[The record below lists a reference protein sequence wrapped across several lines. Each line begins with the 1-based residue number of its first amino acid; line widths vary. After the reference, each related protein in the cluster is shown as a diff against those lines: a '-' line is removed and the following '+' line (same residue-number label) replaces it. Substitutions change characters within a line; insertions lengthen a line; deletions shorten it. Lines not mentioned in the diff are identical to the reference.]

1 MSLHTIRRLGRRLG
15 LLILANA
22 IVTSLSSAQ
31 STAAYAPG
39 KLRYHVTTVS
49 TRAQPLGG
57 GRAPFDFTTT
67 TNQWIA
73 LEVAPQSSDTLKL
86 AMTVDSIRVTST
98 LDAPAPDIAV
108 LQGAK
113 FTGTMSPRGRVYA
126 LAPTTRSADG
136 KLSATATALK
146 RFLLL
151 LPPRSLAAG
160 TSWADTVVEHPN
172 VGTIKIT
179 SSSVT
184 TYKVAGD
191 TTVSGQHAWRID
203 RYTTIAQLGKGTE
216 AGQPLE
222 ISSSGTVTGM
232 QFFTDKGVLLGGQS
246 TQRTDLQEKMNE
258 SEGAPIQQTFKSTV
272 ELLPSGS

>member
-1 MSLHTIRRLGRRLG
+1 MTLNFSRRVA
-15 LLILANA
+15 LLVSACA
-22 IVTSLSSAQ
+22 IVTSVASAQ
-31 STAAYAPG
+31 GTATYAPG
-39 KLRYHVTTVS
+39 KLRYHVTTIS

-73 LEVAPQSSDTLKL
+73 LEVTPQSTDTLKV
-86 AMTVDSIRVTST
+86 AITVDSIRITST
-98 LDAPAPDIAV
+98 LDAPPPDVAV

-113 FTGTMSPRGRVYA
+113 FMGTMSPRGRIYTLSPVA
-126 LAPTTRSADG
+126 SSTDG
-136 KLSATATALK
+136 KLGATATALK
-146 RFLLL
+146 RFLLP
-151 LPPRSLAAG
+151 LPARSLAPGA
-160 TSWADTVVEHPN
+160 SWADTVVEHPK
-172 VGTIKIT
+172 VGTINIT

-222 ISSSGTVTGM
+222 ISTSGTVTGM

-246 TQRTDLQEKMNE
+246 TQRTDLTEKMNE

-272 ELLPSGS
+272 ELLPQGG

>member
-1 MSLHTIRRLGRRLG
+1 MSLHIARRIGIAILGG
-15 LLILANA
+15 A
-22 IVTSLSSAQ
+22 IVTSIASAQ
-31 STAAYAPG
+31 GSAAYAPG
-39 KLRYHVTTVS
+39 KLRYHVTTVN

-73 LEVAPQSSDTLKL
+73 LEVTPQSSDTLKI
-86 AMTVDSIRVTST
+86 AMTVDSIRISST
-98 LDAPAPDIAV
+98 LDAPAPD
-108 LQGAK
+108 LSTYQGAK
-113 FTGTMSPRGRVYA
+113 FAGTMSPRGHVYM
-126 LAPTTRSADG
+126 LAPTGEASNE
-136 KLSATATALK
+136 KLVAFSRALK
-146 RFLLL
+146 RFLPP
-151 LPPRSLAAG
+151 LPARSLAAG
-160 TSWADTVVEHPN
+160 ASWADTVVEHPN
-172 VGTIKIT
+172 VGTIKMT

-191 TTVSGQHAWRID
+191 TTVKGQHAWRID
-203 RYTTIAQLGKGTE
+203 RYTTIAQLGKGLE

-222 ISSSGTVTGM
+222 VSGSGTVTGM
-232 QFFTDKGVLLGGQS
+232 QFFTDKGVLLGGSS

>member
-1 MSLHTIRRLGRRLG
+1 MQLHIARRVG
-15 LLILANA
+15 LLILGSA
-22 IVTSLSSAQ
+22 IATSVAPAQ
-31 STAAYAPG
+31 GAAAYAPG

-57 GRAPFDFTTT
+57 GRAPFDYTTT

-73 LEVAPQSSDTLKL
+73 LEVAPHSGDTLTI
-86 AMTVDSIRVTST
+86 AMTVDSIRISST
-98 LDAPAPDIAV
+98 LDAPPPDIAV

-113 FTGTMSPRGRVYA
+113 FAGTMSSRGHVYT
-126 LAPTTRSADG
+126 LVPSAGTNDG
-136 KLSATATALK
+136 KLGATATALK
-146 RFLLL
+146 RFLPL
-151 LPPRSLAAG
+151 LPSRSFAAG

-172 VGTIKIT
+172 VGTLKIT

-191 TTVSGQHAWRID
+191 TTVSGRHAWRID
-203 RYTTIAQLGKGTE
+203 RYTTIAQLGKGME
-216 AGQPLE
+216 GGQPLE

-232 QFFTDKGVLLGGQS
+232 QFFTDKGVLLGGTS
-246 TQRTDLQEKMNE
+246 TQRTDMQEKMNE

-272 ELLPSGS
+272 ELLPSGR

>member
-1 MSLHTIRRLGRRLG
+1 MSLNFASRVA
-15 LLILANA
+15 ILASASA
-22 IVTSLSSAQ
+22 IVTSVAFAQ
-31 STAAYAPG
+31 SAATYAPG

-67 TNQWIA
+67 TNEWIA
-73 LEVAPQSSDTLKL
+73 LEVAPQSADTLKV
-86 AMTVDSIRVTST
+86 AMTVDSIRITST
-98 LDAPAPDIAV
+98 LDAPPPDISV

-113 FTGTMSPRGRVYA
+113 FTGTMSPRGRIYSLTPA
-126 LAPTTRSADG
+126 AASTDG
-136 KLSATATALK
+136 KLGATATALK
-146 RFLLL
+146 RFLLP
-151 LPPRSLAAG
+151 LPARSLAPGA
-160 TSWADTVVEHPN
+160 SWADTVVEHPK
-172 VGTIKIT
+172 VGTINIT

-246 TQRTDLQEKMNE
+246 TQRTDLTEKMNE
-258 SEGAPIQQTFKSTV
+258 SEGSPIQQTFKSTV
-272 ELLPSGS
+272 ELLPQGG

>member
-1 MSLHTIRRLGRRLG
+1 MTLHIAPRLA
-15 LLILANA
+15 LIIAASA
-22 IVTSLSSAQ
+22 IVTSIATAQ
-31 STAAYAPG
+31 GSAAYAPG

-57 GRAPFDFTTT
+57 GRAPFDFSTT

-73 LEVAPQSSDTLKL
+73 LEVTPQSRDTLKV
-86 AMTVDSIRVTST
+86 AITVDSIRITST
-98 LDAPAPDIAV
+98 LDAPPPDVSV

-113 FTGTMSPRGRVYA
+113 FTGTMSPRGRVYSLTPA
-126 LAPTTRSADG
+126 AGSTDG
-136 KLSATATALK
+136 KLGATATALK
-146 RFLLL
+146 RFLLP
-151 LPPRSLAAG
+151 LPARSLAPGA
-160 TSWADTVVEHPN
+160 SWADTVVEHPKI
-172 VGTIKIT
+172 GTINIT

-191 TTVSGQHAWRID
+191 TTVSGQRAWRID
-203 RYTTIAQLGKGTE
+203 RYTTIAQLGKGME

-246 TQRTDLQEKMNE
+246 TQRTDLMEKMNE

-272 ELLPSGS
+272 ELLPSGG

>member
-1 MSLHTIRRLGRRLG
+1 MSLIIARRAVQ
-15 LLILANA
+15 LAFA
-22 IVTSLSSAQ
+22 CATVTSIASAQ
-31 STAAYAPG
+31 SSASYAPG

-73 LEVAPQSSDTLKL
+73 LDVAPQSGDTLKVGI
-86 AMTVDSIRVTST
+86 TVDSIRITST
-98 LDAPAPDIAV
+98 LDAPPPDLTV

-113 FTGTMSPRGRVYA
+113 FAGTMSPRGRIYV
-126 LAPTTRSADG
+126 LTPTSGTTDG
-136 KLSATATALK
+136 KLVATATALK
-146 RFLLL
+146 RFLLP
-151 LPPRSLAAG
+151 LPAKSLAAG
-160 TSWADTVVEHPN
+160 ASWADTVVEHPK
-172 VGTIKIT
+172 VGTINIT

-203 RYTTIAQLGKGTE
+203 RYTTIAQLGKGVE

-222 ISSSGTVTGM
+222 ISTSGTITGM
-232 QFFTDKGVLLGGQS
+232 QFFTDKGVLLGGSS
-246 TQRTDLQEKMNE
+246 TQRTDLMEKMND

-272 ELLPSGS
+272 ELIPAGG

>member
-1 MSLHTIRRLGRRLG
+1 MSLHTIRRLG
-15 LLILANA
+15 LLILASGS
-22 IVTSLSSAQ
+22 VTSIASAQ
-31 STAAYAPG
+31 SSASYAPA

-49 TRAQPLGG
+49 TRAQPRGG
-57 GRAPFDFTTT
+57 GRAPYDSTT

-73 LEVAPQSSDTLKL
+73 LEVAPESGDTLKL
-86 AMTVDSIRVTST
+86 AMTVDSIRVSST
-98 LDAPAPDIAV
+98 LDAPAPDIAE

-113 FTGTMSPRGRVYA
+113 FTGTMSPRGRVYS
-126 LAPTTRSADG
+126 LAPAAGTTDG
-136 KLSATATALK
+136 KLGATATALK
-146 RFLLL
+146 RFLPL
-151 LPPRSLAAG
+151 LPARSLAPGA
-160 TSWADTVVEHPN
+160 SWADTVVEHPT

-203 RYTTIAQLGKGTE
+203 RYTTIAQLGKGME
-216 AGQPLE
+216 GGQPLE

>member
-1 MSLHTIRRLGRRLG
+1 MYLHIARRAAMVILGT
-15 LLILANA
+15 A
-22 IVTSLSSAQ
+22 IVTSISLAQ
-31 STAAYAPG
+31 SSDAYAPG

-57 GRAPFDFTTT
+57 GRAPFDYTTT

-73 LEVAPQSSDTLKL
+73 LEVTAHSADTLTV
-86 AMTVDSIRVTST
+86 AMTVDSIRISST
-98 LDAPAPDIAV
+98 LDAPPPDIAV

-113 FTGTMSPRGRVYA
+113 FAGTMSPRGHVYT
-126 LAPTTRSADG
+126 LAPAAGATDG
-136 KLSATATALK
+136 KLTATATALK

-151 LPPRSLAAG
+151 LPARPLATGA
-160 TSWADTVVEHPN
+160 SWADTVVEHPN
-172 VGTIKIT
+172 VGTLKIT

-216 AGQPLE
+216 GGQPLE

-232 QFFTDKGVLLGGQS
+232 QFFTDRGVLLGGTS

-258 SEGAPIQQTFKSTV
+258 SAGAPIQQTFKSTV
-272 ELLPSGS
+272 ELLPSVR

>member
-1 MSLHTIRRLGRRLG
+1 MSSNFARQVA
-15 LLILANA
+15 LILSASA
-22 IVTSLSSAQ
+22 FVTSIAFAQ
-31 STAAYAPG
+31 GAATYAPG

-67 TNQWIA
+67 TNQWIS
-73 LEVAPQSSDTLKL
+73 LEVTPQSTDTLKV
-86 AMTVDSIRVTST
+86 AMTVDSIRIRST
-98 LDAPAPDIAV
+98 LDAPQPDIAV

-113 FTGTMSPRGRVYA
+113 FTGTMSPRGRIYS
-126 LAPTTRSADG
+126 LAPTANSTDG
-136 KLSATATALK
+136 KLGATATALK
-146 RFLLL
+146 RFLLP
-151 LPPRSLAAG
+151 LPTRALAPGA
-160 TSWADTVVEHPN
+160 SWADTVVEHPK
-172 VGTIKIT
+172 VGTINIT

-246 TQRTDLQEKMNE
+246 TQRTDLTEKMNE

-272 ELLPSGS
+272 ELLPQGG

>member
-1 MSLHTIRRLGRRLG
+1 MSLNFARRVA
-15 LLILANA
+15 ILASVSA
-22 IVTSLSSAQ
+22 IVTSVAFAQ
-31 STAAYAPG
+31 SAATYAPG

-67 TNQWIA
+67 TNEWIA
-73 LEVAPQSSDTLKL
+73 LEVAPQSADTLKV
-86 AMTVDSIRVTST
+86 AMTVDSIRITST
-98 LDAPAPDIAV
+98 LDAPPPDISV

-113 FTGTMSPRGRVYA
+113 FTGTMSPRGRIYSLTPA
-126 LAPTTRSADG
+126 AASTDG
-136 KLSATATALK
+136 KLGATATALK
-146 RFLLL
+146 RFLLP
-151 LPPRSLAAG
+151 LPARSLAPGA
-160 TSWADTVVEHPN
+160 SWADTVVEHPK
-172 VGTIKIT
+172 VGTINIT

-216 AGQPLE
+216 GGQPLE

-246 TQRTDLQEKMNE
+246 TQRTDLTEKMNE
-258 SEGAPIQQTFKSTV
+258 SEGSPIQQTFKSTV
-272 ELLPSGS
+272 ELLPQGG

>member
-1 MSLHTIRRLGRRLG
+1 MSLNIAHRLA
-15 LLILANA
+15 LIVSASA
-22 IVTSLSSAQ
+22 IVTSIASAQ
-31 STAAYAPG
+31 GTAAYAPG

-57 GRAPFDFTTT
+57 GRAPFDFSTT

-73 LEVAPQSSDTLKL
+73 LEVAPQSRDTLKVAITL
-86 AMTVDSIRVTST
+86 DSIRITST
-98 LDAPAPDIAV
+98 LDAPPPDVSV

-113 FTGTMSPRGRVYA
+113 FTGTMSPRGRIYSLTPA
-126 LAPTTRSADG
+126 ANSTDG
-136 KLSATATALK
+136 KLGATATALK
-146 RFLLL
+146 RFLLP
-151 LPPRSLAAG
+151 LPARSLAPG
-160 TSWADTVVEHPN
+160 TSWADTVVEHPK
-172 VGTIKIT
+172 VGTINIT

-246 TQRTDLQEKMNE
+246 TQRTDLMEKMNE

-272 ELLPSGS
+272 ELLSSGG

>member
-1 MSLHTIRRLGRRLG
+1 MSLNFARRVA
-15 LLILANA
+15 ILASASA
-22 IVTSLSSAQ
+22 IVTSVAFAQ
-31 STAAYAPG
+31 SAATYAPG

-67 TNQWIA
+67 TNEWIA
-73 LEVAPQSSDTLKL
+73 LEVAPQSGDTLKV
-86 AMTVDSIRVTST
+86 AMTVDSIRITST
-98 LDAPAPDIAV
+98 LDAPPPDISV

-113 FTGTMSPRGRVYA
+113 FTGTMSPRGRIYSLTPVA
-126 LAPTTRSADG
+126 ASTDG
-136 KLSATATALK
+136 KLGATATALK
-146 RFLLL
+146 RFLLP
-151 LPPRSLAAG
+151 LPARTLAPGA
-160 TSWADTVVEHPN
+160 SWADTIVEHPK
-172 VGTIKIT
+172 VGTINIT

-216 AGQPLE
+216 GGQPLE

-246 TQRTDLQEKMNE
+246 TQRTDLTEKMNE
-258 SEGAPIQQTFKSTV
+258 SEGSPIQQTFKSTV
-272 ELLPSGS
+272 ELLPQGG

>member
-1 MSLHTIRRLGRRLG
+1 MPLHTARRVG
-15 LLILANA
+15 LLILGSS
-22 IVTSLSSAQ
+22 IVTSISLAQ

-67 TNQWIA
+67 TNQWLA
-73 LEVAPQSSDTLKL
+73 LEVAPQSGDTLKI
-86 AMTVDSIRVTST
+86 AITVDSIRVSST
-98 LDAPAPDIAV
+98 LDAPPPDIAV

-113 FTGTMSPRGRVYA
+113 FRGTMSSRGHIYTMTPA
-126 LAPTTRSADG
+126 SGSADG
-136 KLSATATALK
+136 KLGATATALK

-151 LPPRSLAAG
+151 LPPRALAAG
-160 TSWADTVVEHPN
+160 ASWADTVVEHPT
-172 VGTIKIT
+172 VGTLKIT

-216 AGQPLE
+216 GGQPLE

-232 QFFTDKGVLLGGQS
+232 QYFTDKGVLLGGQS

>member
-1 MSLHTIRRLGRRLG
+1 MSLHMARRVG
-15 LLILANA
+15 LLILGSA
-22 IVTSLSSAQ
+22 IVTSISMAQ
-31 STAAYAPG
+31 GTAAYAPG
-39 KLRYHVTTVS
+39 KLRYHVTTVG

-67 TNQWIA
+67 TNQWLA
-73 LEVAPQSSDTLKL
+73 LEVAPHSGDTMNV
-86 AMTVDSIRVTST
+86 AITVDSIRVSST
-98 LDAPAPDIAV
+98 LDAPPPDIAV

-113 FTGTMSPRGRVYA
+113 FTGTMSSRGHIYTMTPA
-126 LAPTTRSADG
+126 SGSADG
-136 KLSATATALK
+136 KLGATATALK

-160 TSWADTVVEHPN
+160 ASWADTLVEHPTI
-172 VGTIKIT
+172 GTIKIT

-222 ISSSGTVTGM
+222 VSGSGTVTGM
-232 QFFTDKGVLLGGQS
+232 QYFTDTGVLLGGQS

-272 ELLPSGS
+272 ELLPLR

>member
-1 MSLHTIRRLGRRLG
+1 MSLNIAALVA
-15 LLILANA
+15 LIASASA
-22 IVTSLSSAQ
+22 IVTSVASAQ
-31 STAAYAPG
+31 GAAAYAPG

-57 GRAPFDFTTT
+57 GRAPFDFSTT

-73 LEVAPQSSDTLKL
+73 LEVAPQSSDTLKVTI
-86 AMTVDSIRVTST
+86 TVDSIRITST
-98 LDAPAPDIAV
+98 LDAPQPDVSV

-113 FTGTMSPRGRVYA
+113 FTGTMSPRGRIYSLSPA
-126 LAPTTRSADG
+126 ASSTDG
-136 KLSATATALK
+136 RLSATATALK
-146 RFLLL
+146 RFLLP
-151 LPPRSLAAG
+151 LPARSLAPGA
-160 TSWADTVVEHPN
+160 SWADTVVEHPKI
-172 VGTIKIT
+172 GTINIT

-191 TTVSGQHAWRID
+191 TTVKGQHAWRID

-232 QFFTDKGVLLGGQS
+232 QFFSDKGVLLGGES
-246 TQRTDLQEKMNE
+246 TQRTDLNEKMNE

-272 ELLPSGS
+272 ELLPSGG

>member
-1 MSLHTIRRLGRRLG
+1 MPLHMARRVG
-15 LLILANA
+15 LLILASA
-22 IVTSLSSAQ
+22 IVTSISSAQ
-31 STAAYAPG
+31 SSAAYAPG

-57 GRAPFDFTTT
+57 GRAPFDFSTT
-67 TNQWIA
+67 TNQWLA
-73 LEVAPQSSDTLKL
+73 LEVAPHSGDTMNL
-86 AMTVDSIRVTST
+86 AITVDSIRVSST
-98 LDAPAPDIAV
+98 LDAPPPDIAV

-113 FTGTMSPRGRVYA
+113 FTGTMSSRGHIYTMTPA
-126 LAPTTRSADG
+126 SGSADG
-136 KLSATATALK
+136 KLGATATALK

-151 LPPRSLAAG
+151 LPARSLAAG
-160 TSWADTVVEHPN
+160 ASWADTLVEHPTI
-172 VGTIKIT
+172 GTIKIT

-216 AGQPLE
+216 GGQPLE

-232 QFFTDKGVLLGGQS
+232 QYFTDKGVLLGGQS
-246 TQRTDLQEKMNE
+246 TQRIDLQEKMND

-272 ELLPSGS
+272 ELLPLR

>member
-1 MSLHTIRRLGRRLG
+1 MLLNYARRAA
-15 LLILANA
+15 LIVSATA
-22 IVTSLSSAQ
+22 IVTSIAFAQ
-31 STAAYAPG
+31 SAATYAPG
-39 KLRYHVTTVS
+39 KLHYHVTTVS

-57 GRAPFDFTTT
+57 GRAPFDFSTT

-73 LEVAPQSSDTLKL
+73 LEVAPQSSDTLKVAITL
-86 AMTVDSIRVTST
+86 DSIRITST
-98 LDAPAPDIAV
+98 LDAPPPDVSV

-113 FTGTMSPRGRVYA
+113 FTGTMSPRGRIYSLTPA
-126 LAPTTRSADG
+126 AASTDG
-136 KLSATATALK
+136 RLGATATALK
-146 RFLLL
+146 RFLLP
-151 LPPRSLAAG
+151 LPTRSLAPGA
-160 TSWADTVVEHPN
+160 SWADTVVEHPKI
-172 VGTIKIT
+172 GTINIT

-191 TTVSGQHAWRID
+191 TTVGGQHAWRID

-246 TQRTDLQEKMNE
+246 TQRTDLTEKMNE

-272 ELLPSGS
+272 ELLPQGG

>member
-1 MSLHTIRRLGRRLG
+1 MQLYIARRVG
-15 LLILANA
+15 LLILGSA
-22 IVTSLSSAQ
+22 IATSVASAQ
-31 STAAYAPG
+31 GTAAYAPA

-57 GRAPFDFTTT
+57 GRAPFDYTTT

-73 LEVAPQSSDTLKL
+73 LEVAPHAGDTL
-86 AMTVDSIRVTST
+86 AIAITVDSIRVSST
-98 LDAPAPDIAV
+98 LDAPPPDIAV

-113 FTGTMSPRGRVYA
+113 FTGTMSSRGHIYTMTPA
-126 LAPTTRSADG
+126 SGSADG
-136 KLSATATALK
+136 KLGATAIALK

-151 LPPRSLAAG
+151 LPPRSLTAG
-160 TSWADTVVEHPN
+160 ASWADTVVEHPS
-172 VGTIKIT
+172 VGTLKIT

-216 AGQPLE
+216 GGQPLE
-222 ISSSGTVTGM
+222 ISGSGTVTGM
-232 QFFTDKGVLLGGQS
+232 QYFTDKGILLGGQS

-272 ELLPSGS
+272 ELLPLR

>member
-1 MSLHTIRRLGRRLG
+1 MLLNFPRRAA
-15 LLILANA
+15 LIVSASA
-22 IVTSLSSAQ
+22 IVTSIASAQ
-31 STAAYAPG
+31 GTATYAPG

-67 TNQWIA
+67 THQWLA
-73 LEVAPQSSDTLKL
+73 LDVAPQSTDTLKV
-86 AMTVDSIRVTST
+86 AITVDSIRITST
-98 LDAPAPDIAV
+98 LDAPPPDVSV

-113 FTGTMSPRGRVYA
+113 FTGTMSPRGRVYT
-126 LAPTTRSADG
+126 LAPAAGSADG
-136 KLSATATALK
+136 KLGATATALR
-146 RFLLL
+146 RFLLP
-151 LPPRSLAAG
+151 LPARSLAPGA
-160 TSWADTVVEHPN
+160 SWADTVVEHPKI
-172 VGTIKIT
+172 GTINIT

-246 TQRTDLQEKMNE
+246 TQRTDLTEKMNE

-272 ELLPSGS
+272 ELLPQGG

>member
-1 MSLHTIRRLGRRLG
+1 MSLSFARRTG
-15 LLILANA
+15 LLILASA
-22 IVTSLSSAQ
+22 TVTSVSIAQ
-31 STAAYAPG
+31 GTAAYAPG
-39 KLRYHVTTVS
+39 KLRYHITTVM
-49 TRAQPLGG
+49 TRSQPLGG

-73 LEVAPQSSDTLKL
+73 VDIAPQSTDTLKVG
-86 AMTVDSIRVTST
+86 MTVDSIRITST
-98 LDAPAPDIAV
+98 LDAPPPDIAL

-113 FTGTMSPRGRVYA
+113 FTGTMSPRGRIFVLQPANGSTDPKLGFTA
-126 LAPTTRSADG
+126 L
-136 KLSATATALK
+136 ALK
-146 RFLLL
+146 RIL
-151 LPPRSLAAG
+151 LPLPGSALAAG
-160 TSWADTVVEHPN
+160 TSWADTLVEHPKM
-172 VGTIKIT
+172 GTINIT

-191 TTVSGQHAWRID
+191 TTVSGKHAWRID

-222 ISSSGTVTGM
+222 ISGSGSITGIH
-232 QFFTDKGVLLGGQS
+232 FFSDAGVLLGGSS
-246 TQRTDLQEKMNE
+246 TQRTDIQERMNE

>member
-1 MSLHTIRRLGRRLG
+1 MSSNISHRLA
-15 LLILANA
+15 LLVAASA
-22 IVTSLSSAQ
+22 IVTSIASAQ
-31 STAAYAPG
+31 GAAYAPG

-57 GRAPFDFTTT
+57 GRAPFDFSTT
-67 TNQWIA
+67 TNEWIS
-73 LEVAPQSSDTLKL
+73 LEVAPQSSDTLKV
-86 AMTVDSIRVTST
+86 AITVDSIRITST
-98 LDAPAPDIAV
+98 LDAPPPDIAV

-113 FTGTMSPRGRVYA
+113 FTGTMSPRGRIYSLTPA
-126 LAPTTRSADG
+126 ANSTDG
-136 KLSATATALK
+136 KIGATATALK
-146 RFLLL
+146 RFLLP
-151 LPPRSLAAG
+151 LPARPLAPGA
-160 TSWADTVVEHPN
+160 SWADTVVEHPKI
-172 VGTIKIT
+172 GTINIT

-246 TQRTDLQEKMNE
+246 TQRTDLNEKMNE

-272 ELLPSGS
+272 ELLPSGG

>member
-1 MSLHTIRRLGRRLG
+1 MSLNFARRVA
-15 LLILANA
+15 LILSVGAF
-22 IVTSLSSAQ
+22 VTSIASAQ
-31 STAAYAPG
+31 NVAAYAPG
-39 KLRYHVTTVS
+39 TLHYHVTTVS

-57 GRAPFDFTTT
+57 GRAPFDFSTT
-67 TNQWIA
+67 TNEWIA
-73 LEVAPQSSDTLKL
+73 LEVAPQTSDTLKITI
-86 AMTVDSIRVTST
+86 TVDSIRITST
-98 LDAPAPDIAV
+98 LDAPPPDIAV

-113 FTGTMSPRGRVYA
+113 FTGTMSPRGRIYSLTSTA
-126 LAPTTRSADG
+126 RSTDG
-136 KLSATATALK
+136 KLNATATALK
-146 RFLLL
+146 RFLLP
-151 LPPRSLAAG
+151 LPARALAAG
-160 TSWADTVVEHPN
+160 ASWADTVVEHPKI
-172 VGTIKIT
+172 GTINIT

-246 TQRTDLQEKMNE
+246 TQRTDLTEKMNE

-272 ELLPSGS
+272 ELLPQGG

>member
-1 MSLHTIRRLGRRLG
+1 MHLHIVRRVGLVILGS
-15 LLILANA
+15 A
-22 IVTSLSSAQ
+22 IVTSIAMAQ
-31 STAAYAPG
+31 GAAAYAPG

-57 GRAPFDFTTT
+57 GRAPFDYTTT

-73 LEVAPQSSDTLKL
+73 IEVAPHSGDTLQV
-86 AMTVDSIRVTST
+86 AFTVDSIRISST

-113 FTGTMSPRGRVYA
+113 FAGTMSPRGRIYT
-126 LAPTTRSADG
+126 LAPVAGGADG
-136 KLSATATALK
+136 KLSAAATAYK

-151 LPPRSLAAG
+151 LPPRSLATGA
-160 TSWADTVVEHPN
+160 SWADTVVEHPN
-172 VGTIKIT
+172 IGTIKIT

-203 RYTTIAQLGKGTE
+203 RYTTIAQLGKGME
-216 AGQPLE
+216 GGQPLE
-222 ISSSGTVTGM
+222 VSSSGTVTGM
-232 QFFTDKGVLLGGQS
+232 QFFTDKGVLLGGTS

-272 ELLPSGS
+272 ELLPTSR

>member
-1 MSLHTIRRLGRRLG
+1 MSLHIARRVWMLVIGS
-15 LLILANA
+15 AS
-22 IVTSLSSAQ
+22 VTSIAFAQ
-31 STAAYAPG
+31 SSAAYAPG

-57 GRAPFDFTTT
+57 GRAPFDFSTT
-67 TNQWIA
+67 TNEWIS

-86 AMTVDSIRVTST
+86 AMTLDSIRVSST
-98 LDAPAPDIAV
+98 LDAPPPDIAV

-113 FTGTMSPRGRVYA
+113 FAGTMSPRGHIYA
-126 LAPTTRSADG
+126 LAPANGSADG
-136 KLSATATALK
+136 KLGATATALK

-151 LPPRSLAAG
+151 LPSRALAAG
-160 TSWADTVVEHPN
+160 ASWADTVVEHPN
-172 VGTIKIT
+172 VGTLKIT

-203 RYTTIAQLGKGTE
+203 RYTTIAQLGKGME
-216 AGQPLE
+216 GGQPLE

>member
-1 MSLHTIRRLGRRLG
+1 MSLYFARRLGTIILG
-15 LLILANA
+15 SAV
-22 IVTSLSSAQ
+22 VTSIAFAQ
-31 STAAYAPG
+31 GSAAYAPG

-67 TNQWIA
+67 TNEWIA
-73 LEVAPQSSDTLKL
+73 LEVAAAAGDTVKI
-86 AMTVDSIRVTST
+86 AMTLDSIRVTST
-98 LDAPAPDIAV
+98 LDAPPPDIAV

-113 FTGTMSPRGRVYA
+113 FTGTMSPRGHVYT
-126 LAPTTRSADG
+126 LAPASGSSDG
-136 KLSATATALK
+136 KLTATATALK

-151 LPPRSLAAG
+151 LPPRALAAG
-160 TSWADTVVEHPN
+160 TSWADTVVEHPS

-184 TYKVAGD
+184 TYKVASD
-191 TTVSGQHAWRID
+191 TTVNGQRAWRID

-216 AGQPLE
+216 GGQPLE
-222 ISSSGTVTGM
+222 ISSSGTVTGS
-232 QFFTDKGVLLGGQS
+232 QFFSDKGVLLGGQS

-272 ELLPSGS
+272 ELLPSGT

>member
-1 MSLHTIRRLGRRLG
+1 MSLHIAHRLT
-15 LLILANA
+15 LIVAASA
-22 IVTSLSSAQ
+22 IVTSVAAAQ
-31 STAAYAPG
+31 NSAAYAPG
-39 KLRYHVTTVS
+39 KLRYHVMTVS

-57 GRAPFDFTTT
+57 GRAPFDFSTTT
-67 TNQWIA
+67 HQWIA
-73 LEVAPQSSDTLKL
+73 LEVAPQSSDTFKV
-86 AMTVDSIRVTST
+86 AITVDSIRITST
-98 LDAPAPDIAV
+98 LDAPPPDVSV

-113 FTGTMSPRGRVYA
+113 FTGTMSPRGRIYSLTPA
-126 LAPTTRSADG
+126 AGSTDG
-136 KLSATATALK
+136 KLGATATALK
-146 RFLLL
+146 RFLLP
-151 LPPRSLAAG
+151 LPARALAPGA
-160 TSWADTVVEHPN
+160 SWADTVVEHPKI
-172 VGTIKIT
+172 GTINIT

-191 TTVSGQHAWRID
+191 TTVKGQHAWRID

-246 TQRTDLQEKMNE
+246 TQRTDLSEKMNE

-272 ELLPSGS
+272 ELLPTGG